1 MGRGFGMPN
10 GFNMQGLMR
19 QAQKMQEKIQNA
31 QEELKGKEV
40 EATVGGGAIKV
51 VFNGSQELVSINIDK
66 EAVDPED
73 VEGLQDLVKLA
84 VNTGLA
90 KAKEMAQSQMS
101 DITGGMNI
109 PGMF

>member
-1 MGRGFGMPN
+1 MGRGYSMPS

-31 QEELKGKEV
+31 QEELKSKEV

-51 VFNGSQELVSINIDK
+51 VFNGSQALVSITIDK

-73 VEGLQDLVKLA
+73 VEGLQDLIKSA
-84 VNTGLA
+84 INTGIS
-90 KAKEMAQSQMS
+90 KSKEMVQNEMN